1 MKTMKR
7 LLCLLAALGILLA
20 PVAVLAQSAPAKKC
34 EGPKELCAQIFEL
47 QEKLEAAKKLDEKKD
62 DKKEVDKAQIGE
74 LEGKLSAQTAL
85 VDQKEAEKKTEVV
98 KSQQKDAENVA
109 RMIAFAAVLAIALKT
124 LVSVLQSWKGFFT
137 TDKQKA
143 WLKIATLVVGFL
155 AFLLTNIGFGIPWW
169 QAIILAGGGPG
180 AIMVHELT
188 KMIPVLLGKKKYVS
202 KSDPPPPDDDA
213 KKDDDAETIPPAP
226 EVPKP

>member
-1 MKTMKR
+1 MKEMKR
-7 LLCLLAALGILLA
+7 LLCLIAALAVLLA

-34 EGPKELCAQIFEL
+34 EGPKELCAQVLEL
-47 QEKLEAAKKLDEKKD
+47 QEKLKAQEALSEKKD
-62 DKKEVDKAQIGE
+62 DKKDVDKAQIGE
-74 LEGKLSAQTAL
+74 LESKLTAQTAL

-109 RMIAFAAVLAIALKT
+109 RMIALAAVLAIALKT

-143 WLKIATLVVGFL
+143 WLKIATLVIGFL

-188 KMIPVLLGKKKYVS
+188 KMIPVLLGKKKYES
-202 KSDPPPPDDDA
+202 KSDPPAPTDEA
-213 KKDDDAETIPPAP
+213 KKESEELAEKL
-226 EVPKP
+226 EPKP

>member
-7 LLCLLAALGILLA
+7 LLCLFAALTVLLA
-20 PVAVLAQSAPAKKC
+20 PLAVLAQPAPAKKC
-34 EGPKELCAQIFEL
+34 GGPPALCAQILEL

-62 DKKEVDKAQIGE
+62 DKKDVDKAQIGE
-74 LEGKLSAQTAL
+74 LESKLDAQKAL
-85 VDQKEAEKKTEVV
+85 TDQKEAEKVTTVLKTE
-98 KSQQKDAENVA
+98 KKDAENVA

-124 LVSVLQSWKGFFT
+124 LVSALQSWKGFFT

-143 WLKIATLVVGFL
+143 WLKIATLVIGFL

-180 AIMVHELT
+180 AIMVHELM
-188 KMIPVLLGKKKYVS
+188 KMIPVLLGKKKYES
-202 KSDPPPPDDDA
+202 KSEPPPPDGE
-213 KKDDDAETIPPAP
+213 KKDEETIPPAP
-226 EVPKP
+226 EAPKP

>member
-1 MKTMKR
+1 MNWLKKA
-7 LLCLLAALGILLA
+7 LCLAALAVFISSILLV
-20 PVAVLAQSAPAKKC
+20 PVAAFAQPAPEQKC
-34 EGPKELCAQIFEL
+34 EGPAELCAQVL
-47 QEKLEAAKKLDEKKD
+47 DLKGKLDAQ
-62 DKKEVDKAQIGE
+62 KA
-74 LEGKLSAQTAL
+74 LT
-85 VDQKEAEKKTEVV
+85 DQKGAEKDTAKAETTTVV
-98 KSQQKDAENVA
+98 LKSQQKDAENVA
-109 RMIAFAAVLAIALKT
+109 RMIALAAILAIALKT

-188 KMIPVLLGKKKYVS
+188 KMIPVLLGKKKYES
-202 KSDPPPPDDDA
+202 KSEPPPPDGE
-213 KKDDDAETIPPAP
+213 KKEEELIPPAP
-226 EVPKP
+226 EAPKP